1 MQYFSNTD
9 INFVGIRKK
18 VAIFSIALIVLGL
31 AATFILQPVLGI
43 DFKGGAEIAI
53 QISGDVSIAD
63 VRSKI
68 GDTGISGTEIKSFGE
83 SNQFLIR
90 IMDTEK
96 GPENVKNALETGFP
110 SQDIVV
116 LKVDK
121 IGPKIGAELFLDAIW
136 AVILALIAILVYI
149 AFRFE
154 FNFGVGAVIALLHDV
169 IATFSVVVI
178 VHHLGLVDLE
188 LNQSILAGMLTVV
201 GYSIN
206 DTVIIFDRIRENM
219 EKHKGMN
226 FFKMVNM
233 SINETLSR
241 TINTTATTICVLLVL
256 FLFGGPVLQGFAF
269 AMFFGI
275 VFGTYSSIFIAS
287 NYVLWRHEHS
297 EKSSVDTSK
306 NGKKLVASKA

>member
-68 GDTGISGTEIKSFGE
+68 GDAGISGTEIKSFGE

-136 AVILALIAILVYI
+136 AVILAIIAILVYI

-306 NGKKLVASKA
+306 NGKKLDASKA

>member
-68 GDTGISGTEIKSFGE
+68 GDAGISGTEIKSFGE

>member
-68 GDTGISGTEIKSFGE
+68 GDAGISGTEIKSFGE

-136 AVILALIAILVYI
+136 AVILAIIAILVYI